1 MFVVALNAQ
10 PRAPDVLRF
19 QTPVSDFSCLG
30 THPGALCGVT
40 QTGQMPQCFALSN
53 EKPERHTETRSECP
67 STETTRVS
75 GLKTSP
81 LPHPSSCLRELQVF
95 RDLLGQYLP
104 RDGRWTRMSNTREKE
119 RRASFLE
126 FFEQEPFFFHPLW
139 DFVTEIL
146 PAQRAGRATPAP
158 WGLPLIPRGP
168 SRSPGA
174 ATSPPPVSQPGLGG
188 CRPERPLLGGRNTI
202 PQRPEDSPL
211 TAHASGS

>member
-158 WGLPLIPRGP
+158 WGLPLIPGGP

-174 ATSPPPVSQPGLGG
+174 ATSPHQLVSLGWGGAGLNVLYLGG
-188 CRPERPLLGGRNTI
+188 GI
-202 PQRPEDSPL
+202 PFPRDQKIHL
-211 TAHASGS
+211 